1 MPNIK
6 SAKKRAR
13 QNEKARARNYM
24 YKARYKKLLKAVKKS
39 HDREASLKAYPQ
51 IVSLLDR
58 MALRRIVH
66 PNKAARMKARILK
79 MILSK

>member
-6 SAKKRAR
+6 SAKKRMR
-13 QNEKARARNYM
+13 QNEKVRARNKA
-24 YKARYKKLLKAVKKS
+24 YKARYKKLLKTVKKS
-39 HDREASLKAYPQ
+39 HDREASLKLYPR

-66 PNKAARMKARILK
+66 PNKAARLKSRILK
-79 MILSK
+79 MIEKY